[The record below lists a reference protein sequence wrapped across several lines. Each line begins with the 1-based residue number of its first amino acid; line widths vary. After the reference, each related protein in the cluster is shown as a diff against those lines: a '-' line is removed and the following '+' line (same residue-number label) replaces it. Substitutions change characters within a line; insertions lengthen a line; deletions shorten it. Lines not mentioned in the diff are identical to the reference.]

1 MQNMAAW
8 LTTLLDLAG
17 AALIVTGLALVF
29 VPAAFVTAG
38 AACLLISWRAARR

>member
-1 MQNMAAW
+1 MPAW
-8 LTTLLDLAG
+8 LTTLFDLLG

-29 VPAAFVTAG
+29 VPLAFVAAG